1 MSWAWRRLLV
11 GLLVATLVVGGPVPA
26 GAQFPQEE
34 PPQGAVYFGCDP
46 GPVEPF
52 YGEDP
57 PLPPEPVPDKD
68 WSPWPASLIV
78 HNQALGGPI
87 DGTGF
92 NLEHTL
98 WSCPTFRPAL
108 RRRILEPFRP
118 AVARVDSGQ
127 LPLAPDGLTAAELG
141 PDPYRAVLS
150 EERYQ
155 PSWELIR
162 RLNRRNIR
170 VMLGVWGAPGAFT
183 HDGTRRGMLLPE
195 HIDKYVEYYD
205 TVVDYLVNDQGLSLW
220 AATIMNEPDG
230 GDGTFIPPDDFAEI
244 ARRLGPRLA
253 AYGVKLYGPDTA
265 STENALLYLDSML
278 DDPAIMAN
286 LAAVAAHQY
295 SPSGY
300 LDRLVDVVQA
310 SGYDLPVYVT
320 EYTSFHFG
328 ELDRG
333 QEADDEVGFMLDIA
347 TTLTSL
353 YNSGAQ
359 AALYWDA
366 VDYYQAGHAAITAW
380 GLLRGPEDA
389 FAPRK
394 RYFGMLQVL
403 PYLQPGAEI
412 LATSIG
418 GSDELSALAIHTPG
432 DGQQD
437 LAVVLVNRGVAL
449 DLDLTLQRLPSV
461 DELQVYLTDEDNDLS
476 HLGHLELQGGQGQL
490 YLPARSIVTLAPAAA
505 PDEAL
510 GLP

>member
-1 MSWAWRRLLV
+1 LV
-11 GLLVATLVVGGPVPA
+11 GLVVATLVMAGPLPTS
-26 GAQFPQEE
+26 AQFPQEE

-52 YGEDP
+52 GHEDP

-78 HNQALGGPI
+78 HNQPLGGPI

-127 LPLAPDGLTAAELG
+127 LPLAPDGLTAGELG
-141 PDPYRAVLS
+141 PDHYRAVLS
-150 EERYQ
+150 EERYK
-155 PSWELIR
+155 PSWQLIR
-162 RLNRRNIR
+162 QLNRRNVR

-183 HDGTRRGMLLPE
+183 DDGTRRGMLLPE
-195 HIDKYVEYYD
+195 HIDQYVDYYD
-205 TVVDYLVNDQGLSLW
+205 TVVDYLVNDQGLSIW
-220 AATIMNEPDG
+220 AATIMNETNG
-230 GDGTFIPPDDFAEI
+230 GDGTFIPPDDFAEV

-265 STENALLYLDSML
+265 SAENALLYLDSML
-278 DDPAIMAN
+278 DDPAIMSN
-286 LAAVAAHQY
+286 LAAVAVHQY
-295 SPSGY
+295 FPSDY
-300 LDRLVDVVQA
+300 LDRLVDMVQA
-310 SGYDLPVYVT
+310 SGYDLPVYIT

-328 ELDRG
+328 DLDRG
-333 QEADDEVGFMLDIA
+333 QQADDEVGFMLDIA
-347 TTLTSL
+347 ATLTSL

-394 RYFGMLQVL
+394 RYFGMLQIL

-412 LATSIG
+412 LATSVA

-437 LAVVLVNRGVAL
+437 LAVALVNQGGPL
-449 DLDLTLQRLPSV
+449 ELSLTLQRLPGV

-476 HLGHLELQGGQGQL
+476 HLGHLKLQGGQGQL

-505 PDEAL
+505 PDEMA